1 MFGTKSWPQVEHA
14 QIVKRARILVIDDGD
29 FPYMPL
35 FKRDGYN
42 VDKQSDVKQLAAL
55 ETGEYDVILLDLVG
69 VGTRQSDQQ
78 GLGILRHIR
87 DTNPA
92 QIVVAYSNA
101 EWSLEYK
108 PFFDQADAVLHKTR
122 ADYYE
127 FKRTVDGLL
136 DRRFSLG
143 FYISRAMAELGD
155 RAAGAP
161 KAQKKIAHALKTRDT
176 SRLAGYLHSHVD
188 DQVTIDRVI
197 QVVQVGIAAAQ
208 LWMS

>member
-1 MFGTKSWPQVEHA
+1 MFNRGNWPQVDHT
-14 QIVKRARILVIDDGD
+14 QIVKRARILVIDDGE

-42 VDKQSDVKQLAAL
+42 VDKQSDVEQLAAL
-55 ETGEYDVILLDLVG
+55 ENGDYDVILLDLVG
-69 VGTRQSDQQ
+69 VGAEQSDQQ
-78 GLGILRHIR
+78 GLGILQHIR
-87 DTNPA
+87 TTNPA

-101 EWSLEYK
+101 EWSLEFK

-127 FKRTVDGLL
+127 FKRTVDSLL
-136 DRRFSLG
+136 EKRFSLG
-143 FYISRAMAELGD
+143 FYVDRAMAQLGD
-155 RAAGAP
+155 RAAKAP
-161 KAQKKIAHALKTRDT
+161 KARKKITQALRTRDT
-176 SRLAGYLHSHVD
+176 SRLAGYLGTHIE
-188 DQVTIDRVI
+188 DQITVDRVV